1 MRVTWSPEALDA
13 VARISDDRVAALHPA
28 GVQDLAHSLV
38 EAADRLLTLPHRGRP
53 LLDGRH
59 ELNILRPYVIIYRLW
74 GAEARILA
82 VWHAAH
88 RLDGV
93 ST

>member
-13 VARISDDRVAALHPA
+13 VARISGDRTASHPA
-28 GVQDLAHSLV
+28 GVQDIARSLV

-53 LLDGRH
+53 LPDGRH
-59 ELNILRPYVIIYRLW
+59 SLDVLRPYVIVYRLW

-82 VWHAAH
+82 VWHAAR

-93 ST
+93 SA